1 MKGSIHAVAVTL
13 MIFVFLGCGGVS
25 APDISMLSDSQPRV
39 VSVLPERMSFASP
52 YERIEIEFSEPVYP
66 GSIDSKSVVVVEA
79 QGEESDEDI
88 SESAIEGD
96 LVGRAG
102 NFYVSDDG
110 KLVSFESLDPY
121 YPGEYAI
128 VVTRLVFSEKFVPLS
143 QNPVRIQSPFV
154 SRFIVSED
162 GETLDGSYSP
172 GETSPGGGGGGSSKP
187 ALPERPSYLV
197 INEILYD
204 VPGVDTNGNVFIE
217 LFGEPNKEIS
227 GYAIYLANGD
237 DGAVKDTIRLPAKSI
252 IPDDGIFLIADAKTG
267 SSKESFVEGVNH
279 VENFDPQ
286 NGPDCVILADASG
299 RAVDALGYGDVTSQ
313 FVDSGLPCLEGE
325 PAPRVPAGSSL
336 SRVDGADSGD
346 NLSDFVTLPMPTPGI
361 L

>member
-1 MKGSIHAVAVTL
+1 MKRSIYTGAVIL
-13 MIFVFLGCGGVS
+13 LIFLFSGCGGVS
-25 APDISMLSDSQPRV
+25 VPDISMLSDSQPRV
-39 VSVLPERMSFASP
+39 VSVFPERMSFASP

-66 GSIDSKSVVVVEA
+66 DSIDSKSVVVVEA

-96 LVGRAG
+96 LIGRAG
-102 NFYVSDDG
+102 RFHVSDDG
-110 KLVSFESLDPY
+110 KVVSFESLDPY
-121 YPGEYAI
+121 HPGEYAI
-128 VVTRLVFSEKFVPLS
+128 VVTRLVFSEKLVPLS
-143 QNPVRIQSPFV
+143 QNPVRIHSPFV
-154 SRFIVSED
+154 SRFIVSEG
-162 GETLDGSYSP
+162 GEGWDGSHSP
-172 GETSPGGGGGGSSKP
+172 GETSPSGGGSYKP
-187 ALPERPSYLV
+187 APPERPSYLV

-267 SSKESFVEGVNH
+267 SSRESFVEGANH

-286 NGPDCVILADASG
+286 NGPDCAILVDASG
-299 RAVDALGYGDVTSQ
+299 RVVDALGYGDVTSR

-336 SRVDGADSGD
+336 SRVGGADSDD